1 MHQRHDGDESETR
14 RDRFAVVREHVRIVR
29 RGLPLVLA
37 LSLGLG
43 ACAAVPLKPET
54 WGRSSSAAFEA
65 FKAGLGKAFDDLK
78 GAVTFHGAQKG
89 AVSFNGAQNAA
100 RVTQAPRRADT
111 PSLVEAREASDRRE
125 YAAALGHVDRVLAAQ
140 PQHREAVDL
149 QKAILYR
156 LGKAQFEQERYAESY
171 QTLMRLT
178 KLTPDYEDSA
188 ATLRAARDRL
198 VQHHYGEGLRFFG
211 EERVEAAIAEWRL
224 ALAYD
229 PQHAAAKRNLEQAE
243 RVLKTLEQIRKPD
256 RPVPSREELWRARA
270 QRT

>member
-14 RDRFAVVREHVRIVR
+14 RDRFAAVREHVGIVR

-43 ACAAVPLKPET
+43 ACAAVPLKLET

-65 FKAGLGKAFDDLK
+65 FKARLGKAFDDLK
-78 GAVTFHGAQKG
+78 GAVT
-89 AVSFNGAQNAA
+89 FNGAQNAA

-198 VQHHYGEGLRFFG
+198 VQHHYGEGLRLFG